1 MDMKKYIAEGRFIPI
16 GGTWCELD
24 GNLPSGESYIR
35 QFLIGQRFF
44 RKEFNITCQEVRY
57 SI

>member
-1 MDMKKYIAEGRFIPI
+1 MKKYIAEGRFIPI